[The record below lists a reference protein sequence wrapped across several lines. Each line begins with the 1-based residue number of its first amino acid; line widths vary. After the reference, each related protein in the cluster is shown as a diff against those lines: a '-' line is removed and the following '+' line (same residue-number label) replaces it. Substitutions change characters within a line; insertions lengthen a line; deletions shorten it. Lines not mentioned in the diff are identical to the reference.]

1 MPISN
6 SGDDATVQGVT
17 TFHFSLRPDFARP
30 LNISHQYELVFY
42 ETQDYS
48 SHVWTIKAG
57 TPFGEKKSRKST
69 KLRLE
74 SSTAGG
80 VAGKDLFEV
89 DWETSTWH
97 NFAVQVDWVKNRLS
111 AYYSSGYEPLKKV
124 VNNVKN
130 DSTGKGQGTISH
142 QQVLLKPL
150 NTDMNV

>member
-1 MPISN
+1 MPITN
-6 SGDDATVQGVT
+6 NGTDPTVNGVT
-17 TFHFSLRPDFARP
+17 THHFSLRPDFARP
-30 LNISHQYELVFY
+30 LNISHQYELVFI
-42 ETQDYS
+42 ETNDYA

-57 TPFGEKKSRKST
+57 TPFGEKKSAKSN

-80 VAGKDLFEV
+80 VAGTDLFTV
-89 DWETSTWH
+89 DWEISTWH

-130 DSTGKGQGTISH
+130 DATGKGQGNITTYKCSVIDEH
-142 QQVLLKPL
+142 
-150 NTDMNV
+150 